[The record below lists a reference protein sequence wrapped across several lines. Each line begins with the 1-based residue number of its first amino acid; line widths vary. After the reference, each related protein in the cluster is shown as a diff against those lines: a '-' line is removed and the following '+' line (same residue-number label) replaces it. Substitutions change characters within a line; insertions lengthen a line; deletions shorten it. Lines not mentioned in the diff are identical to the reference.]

1 MGVIGGVLEQEI
13 EQELDVGRTHG
24 RARYSTYWG
33 TEFWEPVR
41 AALADA
47 DAVLDV
53 GSGRR
58 PTIEPAERPRHVMY
72 VGLDVSAE
80 ELSRAPRGAYDET
93 VAADAKDLV
102 AELVDRFDLI
112 VSWQVLEHVKDL
124 SAAAANF
131 HAYARPG
138 GKFVAM
144 LSGRYAAHAVANRFL
159 PTGLARR
166 FVARLRGRPVDTVF
180 SAYYDHCDERGLRDA
195 FSSWETLEVLP
206 LWRGA
211 DYFERLPG
219 LLPLYLRYE
228 DFAIRRGWTQSATNY
243 VVVATK
249 D

>member
-1 MGVIGGVLEQEI
+1 MGVIGGVLEQEM
-13 EQELDVGRTHG
+13 QVGRTHG

-33 TEFWEPVR
+33 TEFWQPVR

-58 PTIEPAERPRHVMY
+58 PTIEPAERPHRVTY

-80 ELSRAPRGAYDET
+80 ELGRAPEGAYDET
-93 VAADAKDLV
+93 IAADAQDLV
-102 AELVDRFDLI
+102 PDLVDRFDLI
-112 VSWQVLEHVKDL
+112 VSWQVLEHL
-124 SAAAANF
+124 RNLPAAAANF

-138 GKFVAM
+138 GTFVAM
-144 LSGRYAAHAVANRFL
+144 LSGRYAAHAVANRVL
-159 PTGLARR
+159 PTGPARR

-180 SAYYDHCDERGLRDA
+180 PAYYDHCDERGLHDA
-195 FSSWETLEVLP
+195 FSSWGSVDVLP

-228 DFAIRRGWTQSATNY
+228 DLAVRRGWTQSATNY